1 MQTRGAR
8 SGEMLIRS
16 LQSPHTKIIYPH
28 RVLYQQQQQPMDAV
42 QAFVCAVQL
51 EPTHT
56 AAWTDLGLLYEQ
68 FNQFHDA
75 LSCYKAANK
84 EPTGA

>member
-1 MQTRGAR
+1 
-8 SGEMLIRS
+8 
-16 LQSPHTKIIYPH
+16 
-28 RVLYQQQQQPMDAV
+28 MDAV

-84 EPTGA
+84 EPTGAHA